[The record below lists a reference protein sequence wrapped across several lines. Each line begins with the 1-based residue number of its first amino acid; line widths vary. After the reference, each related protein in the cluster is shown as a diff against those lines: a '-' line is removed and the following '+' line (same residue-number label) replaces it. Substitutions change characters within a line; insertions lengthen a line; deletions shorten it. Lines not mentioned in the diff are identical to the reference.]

1 MSARRNCNGRRR
13 CVPDRGH
20 GDPPQRWLVRRPG
33 RAPQRTIHKGT
44 DHRRRGV
51 SGGVETLAVAA
62 PAQAAPNVVA
72 YYQGYQYG
80 WARIAPESYW
90 NPNDIIGLEINDHG
104 KGWELT
110 HLTINDGSGWENT
123 AAQITQAS
131 TGYQF
136 RAAPF
141 PQRAPRGPY
150 RPLVTAGCGFI
161 RGSGLRE

>member
-1 MSARRNCNGRRR
+1 MLSRKVIIGIAVLAG
-13 CVPDRGH
+13 
-20 GDPPQRWLVRRPG
+20 LL
-33 RAPQRTIHKGT
+33 
-44 DHRRRGV
+44 
-51 SGGVETLAVAA
+51 STLAIAA

-72 YYQGYQYG
+72 REQVNSVMTNRSTVRYTYWNDIKFELRAGYYQGYQYG

-104 KGWELT
+104 NGWELT

-136 RAAPF
+136 RAALY
-141 PQRAPRGPY
+141 RGGHRVDHTDPW
-150 RPLVTAGCGFI
+150 
-161 RGSGLRE
+161 